1 MCAEGISF
9 EGSELES
16 GLVGQQTDS
25 PIFIHNRRNLDHLL
39 KQGELPHRLHGNSLG
54 LGALTKRKSSLF
66 YHSVATLV
74 AGESASF
81 RIHASQGT
89 ALESMIF

>member
-39 KQGELPHRLHGNSLG
+39 KTRRASAQAAWQQPRPGSTYE
-54 LGALTKRKSSLF
+54 AEII
-66 YHSVATLV
+66 LV
-74 AGESASF
+74 LS
-81 RIHASQGT
+81 
-89 ALESMIF
+89 